1 MRSYP
6 RKGNTRRIPLG
17 KAVTSC
23 LYTAKDIL
31 EERRFGVHWAR
42 HKPEKGCDRWQV
54 RCDYDQFEV
63 HLGHKE
69 NCTLREVDSIVIKG
83 LKGWRPLVLDWVES
97 ILLDESQYYRC
108 GIAPAEKCKCEM
120 GTLGGRHLR
129 NLHHRGR

>member
-23 LYTAKDIL
+23 LYTVKDIL

-42 HKPEKGCDRWQV
+42 HKPETGGDRWQV
-54 RCDYDQFEV
+54 RCDYDHFEV
-63 HLGHKE
+63 HLGHKK

-97 ILLDESQYYRC
+97 ILLDESQ
-108 GIAPAEKCKCEM
+108 
-120 GTLGGRHLR
+120 
-129 NLHHRGR
+129 